1 VGQAMKRRRIGTGAA
16 LALALL
22 LCPTIGWAQSSFWD
36 NFLRGSPTTQRAA
49 TPCVLDKCLN
59 GATPKPAP
67 TQTAPDSA
75 PTPESAPTPMSP
87 PASPSIVAPGNF
99 DFYLLT
105 LSWSPGFC
113 DTGGAEKSPDQCS
126 VGANLGFVV
135 HGLWPQFQHGYP
147 SDCDPSPRPVSRIA
161 LEETHGVFP
170 NEGLARYEWRKHGT
184 CTGLSPEAFFAS
196 VKRARA
202 SIEIPDAFNAP
213 REQQSM
219 APLDIQRA
227 FVEANPDL
235 RPQAMAIG
243 CASGE
248 LQEVRLCFSKDLRDF
263 VNCPEVARATCRA
276 QSIAIAPV
284 H

>member
-1 VGQAMKRRRIGTGAA
+1 MRRRRIGTGAA
-16 LALALL
+16 LALTLL
-22 LCPTIGWAQSSFWD
+22 LCPNIGRAQSSFWD
-36 NFLRGSPTTQRAA
+36 NFLRGPLTVQPAA

-59 GATPKPAP
+59 GATTKPAP
-67 TQTAPDSA
+67 AA
-75 PTPESAPTPMSP
+75 PESAPTIPT
-87 PASPSIVAPGNF
+87 ASPTMAAPGNF
-99 DFYLLT
+99 DFFLLT

-113 DTGGAEKSPDQCS
+113 DTGGAQKSPDQCGA
-126 VGANLGFVV
+126 GANLGFVV

-147 SDCDPSPRPVSRIA
+147 SDCDPNPRPVSRIA
-161 LEETHGVFP
+161 LEATHGVFP

-213 REQQSM
+213 RQQQSM

-227 FVEANPDL
+227 FVDANPDL

-243 CASGE
+243 CSAGE

-276 QSIAIAPV
+276 QSITIAPV

>member
-1 VGQAMKRRRIGTGAA
+1 MAFGRIGIGVAFA
-16 LALALL
+16 LALSVCA
-22 LCPTIGWAQSSFWD
+22 TAGYAQSFWD
-36 NFLRGSPTTQRAA
+36 NFFRGPTTAQPVQ

-59 GATPKPAP
+59 GAAQKPAP
-67 TQTAPDSA
+67 AQAAPDA
-75 PTPESAPTPMSP
+75 APTPMAP
-87 PASPSIVAPGNF
+87 PASAGMIAPGNF

-113 DTGGAEKSPDQCS
+113 DTGGASKSPDQCS
-126 VGANLGFVV
+126 VGSNLGFVV

-147 SDCDPSPRPVSRIA
+147 SDCDPSRPVSSVA
-161 LEETHGVFP
+161 LQETDGVFP

-184 CTGLSPEAFFAS
+184 CTGLSPEAFFSS

-227 FVEANPDL
+227 FVDANPDL

-243 CASGE
+243 CSGGE

-276 QSIAIAPV
+276 QSITIAPV

>member
-1 VGQAMKRRRIGTGAA
+1 MKRWRIQIV
-16 LALALL
+16 LALALVAPL
-22 LCPTIGWAQSSFWD
+22 SPATSQAQSFWD
-36 NFLRGSPTTQRAA
+36 KFFRGPTVAQSAA
-49 TPCVLDKCLN
+49 TPCVLDKCVN
-59 GATPKPAP
+59 GGAQKPQAAQPSPNASPAP
-67 TQTAPDSA
+67 APPQSA
-75 PTPESAPTPMSP
+75 TM
-87 PASPSIVAPGNF
+87 VAPGNF

-113 DTGGAEKSPDQCS
+113 ETGGAAKSPEQCS

-147 SDCDPSPRPVSRIA
+147 SDCDPNPRPVSRVA

-202 SIEIPDAFNAP
+202 SIAIPDAFDAP
-213 REQQSM
+213 SAQQTM
-219 APLDIQRA
+219 APIDIQRA
-227 FVEANPDL
+227 FVAANGGL
-235 RPQAMAIG
+235 RLETMAIG
-243 CASGE
+243 CARGE
-248 LQEVRLCFSKDLRDF
+248 LQEVRLCLSKDLRQF
-263 VNCPEVARATCRA
+263 VSCPEVARATCRS
-276 QSIAIAPV
+276 QTVVVAPV

>member
-1 VGQAMKRRRIGTGAA
+1 MKRGRIGTGAA
-16 LALALL
+16 LAFALL
-22 LCPTIGWAQSSFWD
+22 LCPTIARAQSSFWD
-36 NFLRGSPTTQRAA
+36 NVFRGSPTTQRAA
-49 TPCVLDKCLN
+49 TPCVLDKYLN

-67 TQTAPDSA
+67 TQAA
-75 PTPESAPTPMSP
+75 PESAPIP
-87 PASPSIVAPGNF
+87 PAASPSMVAPGNF

-147 SDCDPSPRPVSRIA
+147 SDCDANPRPVSRIA

-243 CASGE
+243 CAQGE

>member
-1 VGQAMKRRRIGTGAA
+1 MIGRRIGMSAT
-16 LALALL
+16 LALALS
-22 LCPTIGWAQSSFWD
+22 LCPAIGRAQSSFWD
-36 NFLRGSPTTQRAA
+36 NFLRGSQSAQPAA

-67 TQTAPDSA
+67 AQTAPPSQ
-75 PTPESAPTPMSP
+75 PMNP
-87 PASPSIVAPGNF
+87 PASPTMVAPGNF

-126 VGANLGFVV
+126 AGANLGFVV

-147 SDCDPSPRPVSRIA
+147 SDCDPSPRPVSRMA

-184 CTGLSPEAFFAS
+184 CTGLSPEAYFAS

-213 REQQSM
+213 RQQQSM

-227 FVEANPDL
+227 FLDANPDL
-235 RPQAMAIG
+235 RPQTMAIG
-243 CASGE
+243 CSGGE

-263 VNCPEVARATCRA
+263 VDCPEVTRATCRA
-276 QSIAIAPV
+276 SSIAIAPV

>member
-1 VGQAMKRRRIGTGAA
+1 MRRRRIGTSVVLGFV
-16 LALALL
+16 LL
-22 LCPTIGWAQSSFWD
+22 LCPTMARAQSGFWD
-36 NFLRGSPTTQRAA
+36 NFFRGSQASQPAT
-49 TPCVLDKCLN
+49 TPCVLDKCVN
-59 GATPKPAP
+59 GATPRPTPA
-67 TQTAPDSA
+67 QTA
-75 PTPESAPTPMSP
+75 PESAPTSDAAPTAP
-87 PASPSIVAPGNF
+87 PASPTMVAPGNF

-113 DTGGAEKSPDQCS
+113 DTGGAEKSPDQCG

-135 HGLWPQFQHGYP
+135 HGLWPQFQQGYP
-147 SDCDPSPRPVSRIA
+147 SDCDANPRPVSRIA

-184 CTGLSPEAFFAS
+184 CTGLSPEAYFAS

-213 REQQSM
+213 RERQSM

-243 CASGE
+243 CSRDE